1 MWLPLKTFRPC
12 EIQFIGTKSATDSQS
27 RVQCNAGSLFSND
40 PELIELYHEV
50 RLPLTAMM
58 VTFAMAVFLERIP
71 MTMGRTKLVMNVGL
85 LGSWMGQ
92 VPDHFDFHALDS
104 QCIPFYRSDLGML
117 QAAALL

>member
-1 MWLPLKTFRPC
+1 MLLANN
-12 EIQFIGTKSATDSQS
+12 KSATDCRHCAQYFT
-27 RVQCNAGSLFSND
+27 GSLFSND

-85 LGSWMGQ
+85 LGSWVGQ
-92 VPDHFDFHALDS
+92 V
-104 QCIPFYRSDLGML
+104 RSDIFPHTGFAMHSILPVQL
-117 QAAALL
+117 